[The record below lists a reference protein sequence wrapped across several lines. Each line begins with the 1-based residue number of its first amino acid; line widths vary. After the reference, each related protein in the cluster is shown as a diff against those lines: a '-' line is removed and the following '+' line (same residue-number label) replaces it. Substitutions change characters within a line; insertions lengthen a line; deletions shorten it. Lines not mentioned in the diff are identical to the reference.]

1 MLARAVRSVEESDSE
16 CPTPVTLRF
25 PKRRY
30 RHPKKG
36 TSTGNDS
43 ADAPNSPTPSSSPA
57 VWSSPV
63 PARKTNL
70 TTSQLVDLGLRS
82 SVPVMN
88 QSSEDLKTSLL
99 LRWGKLHG
107 GILENEDEDQLRIE
121 SEEAM
126 RRIRQDKDKVLV
138 DLKKSLIKFLK
149 SKRG

>member
-30 RHPKKG
+30 RHLKKG
-36 TSTGNDS
+36 TSTGTDS
-43 ADAPNSPTPSSSPA
+43 PDAPSSPAPSSSSA

-63 PARKTNL
+63 PARKPNL

-126 RRIRQDKDKVLV
+126 RRIRQDKDKVLL